1 MISLAAPNKRWQRTR
16 HERASLVSCVSE
28 RLKRSVRHSIDFY
41 ATMKTFQLLV
51 LVLVIWDV
59 AHGQSIDVE
68 LVKLREFLKVPASTK
83 IVPSTAPLPRAADL
97 KVFIATG
104 SERDIYQVF
113 DRRIDEW
120 DKKNGAKFGRLEVVS
135 DVSEAQVVLAWY
147 SIRIEKM
154 THPPDDTPSDERICC
169 PERAYSYL
177 LVRNGEEFAML
188 SRIIIEGYV
197 LPSSRESSG
206 NTLRAEFFKRM
217 KAR

>member
-1 MISLAAPNKRWQRTR
+1 
-16 HERASLVSCVSE
+16 
-28 RLKRSVRHSIDFY
+28 
-41 ATMKTFQLLV
+41 MKTFQLLV

-68 LVKLREFLKVPASTK
+68 LVKLREFLKVPASTQ

-113 DRRIDEW
+113 VRRIDEW
-120 DKKNGAKFGRLEVVS
+120 NKKNGAKFGRLKVVS

-154 THPPDDTPSDERICC
+154 THPPDDTPYDERICC
-169 PERAYSYL
+169 PERGYSYL
-177 LVRNGEEFAML
+177 LVRNGEGFAML
-188 SRIIIEGYV
+188 SRIIIEGYT
-197 LPSSRESSG
+197 LPSSTESSG
-206 NTLRAEFFKRM
+206 NSLRAEFFKRM